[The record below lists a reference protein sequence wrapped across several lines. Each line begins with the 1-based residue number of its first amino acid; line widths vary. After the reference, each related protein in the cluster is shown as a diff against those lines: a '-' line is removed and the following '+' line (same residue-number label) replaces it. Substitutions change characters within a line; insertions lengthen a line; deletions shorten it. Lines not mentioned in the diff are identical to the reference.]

1 MKKTSMNFKLG
12 ASPMSRRAC
21 GSRPATVRFTAALA
35 LSSVL
40 VLGGCDS
47 LDSLLSV
54 DAPSRVV
61 ASDLTN
67 PSAAGL
73 LVRSV
78 ANELRCAVV
87 YYAAASALTGMEWAD
102 AANNSISNIWDSR
115 NHDTSGYGAQY
126 ASSDCGSSWGPA
138 VYKPLSR
145 ARWIADYTLDNLA
158 EWDAA
163 DVPEKAA
170 YTAEAS
176 MYAGFAYTLFGEAMC
191 SVAFDGGPEQTR
203 ADSWNLAVA
212 RFDAAISGGSGDIQN
227 AARVGKAR
235 ALLNLGNKSEAA
247 SAVAS
252 VPAGFKYEL
261 QFSDSHNV
269 TKNKMWQ
276 FNHDNN
282 TVTIADERKNQTF
295 GGVADPRIAVTN
307 SGVAHPTTGTVVW
320 TADKFP
326 SVSSPMELAT
336 WEEGQLIIAEA
347 EHAAGNLAGAV
358 AIINT
363 LHTNAGLPAFASTD
377 AQEVMDQII
386 YERSAEMFLESHHL
400 YDITRYNIPLVPAVG
415 VVTDFGDIYGND
427 MCFKLPATEFQ
438 NNENIG

>member
-1 MKKTSMNFKLG
+1 
-12 ASPMSRRAC
+12 MSRGAC
-21 GSRPATVRFTAALA
+21 GSRTVVRFTAALA

-73 LVRSV
+73 LVKSV
-78 ANELRCAVV
+78 ANELRCAAAW
-87 YYAAASALTGMEWAD
+87 YAAASALTGMEWAD
-102 AANNSISNIWDSR
+102 ASNNSVTNIWDSR

-126 ASSDCGSSWGPA
+126 ANADCGSGQPA

-145 ARWIADYTLDNLA
+145 ARWIADYTLGNLT
-158 EWDAA
+158 EWAA
-163 DVPEKAA
+163 SDVPEKAA
-170 YTAEAS
+170 YTAEVS
-176 MYAGFAYTLFGEAMC
+176 MYAGYAYTLFGEAMC

>member
-1 MKKTSMNFKLG
+1 
-12 ASPMSRRAC
+12 
-21 GSRPATVRFTAALA
+21 
-35 LSSVL
+35 
-40 VLGGCDS
+40 
-47 LDSLLSV
+47 
-54 DAPSRVV
+54 
-61 ASDLTN
+61 
-67 PSAAGL
+67 
-73 LVRSV
+73 
-78 ANELRCAVV
+78 
-87 YYAAASALTGMEWAD
+87 MEWAD

-163 DVPEKAA
+163 DVPDKAA

>member
-1 MKKTSMNFKLG
+1 
-12 ASPMSRRAC
+12 MSRRAC

-163 DVPEKAA
+163 DVPDKAA

-235 ALLNLGNKSEAA
+235 ALLNLGKKSDAA
-247 SAVAS
+247 SVAS
-252 VPAGFKYEL
+252 NVPAGFKFEL
-261 QFSDSHNV
+261 QFSADASV
-269 TKNKMWQ
+269 TKNPLWLQ
-276 FNHDNN
+276 NHDYNS
-282 TVTIADERKNQTF
+282 VTIADTRKDQMV

-307 SGVAHPTTGTVVW
+307 SGVAHPTTGIVVW

-326 SVSSPMELAT
+326 AVNSPLELAT
-336 WEEGQLIIAEA
+336 WEEAQLIKAEA
-347 EHAAGNLAGAV
+347 EHSAGNLAAAV

-377 AQEVMDQII
+377 AQEVMDQIV
-386 YERSAEMFLESHHL
+386 YERSAEMFLEGHHL

-415 VVTDFGDIYGND
+415 TYSPFGDTFGND
-427 MCFKLPATEFQ
+427 LCFKLPATEFQ